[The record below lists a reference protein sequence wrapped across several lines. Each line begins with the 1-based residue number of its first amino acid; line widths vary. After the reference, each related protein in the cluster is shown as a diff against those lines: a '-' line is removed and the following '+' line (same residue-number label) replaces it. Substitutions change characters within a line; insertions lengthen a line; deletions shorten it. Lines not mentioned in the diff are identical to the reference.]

1 MKRLSVKLVA
11 KSRGTAVQ
19 HPELIVRSIVQTSPA
34 TAPLNTLRRWHQL
47 RQLVISGMKRMC
59 HDVAHPLF
67 SWPGVMQT
75 LRESVRP
82 ARKQHENERVPRCR
96 KPAPAR
102 RGRAGRYSTRAQ
114 NSFSVTSKKSYGRLS
129 YERQTGNDQ
138 SSYLVPS
145 SDFSSRYQLPL
156 RSIPHT
162 LSVSKSFVNRKK
174 SILETAS
181 RNSSRVSNEANTVS
195 LCVQQIRAKIKYKV
209 LSNQLHPCG
218 CRGPNPP
225 SCAGGR
231 IRPEA

>member
-1 MKRLSVKLVA
+1 MWRI
-11 KSRGTAVQ
+11 RF
-19 HPELIVRSIVQTSPA
+19 
-34 TAPLNTLRRWHQL
+34 
-47 RQLVISGMKRMC
+47 
-59 HDVAHPLF
+59 F

-82 ARKQHENERVPRCR
+82 ARNRRENSTKTNACRGAESRPRQG
-96 KPAPAR
+96 AA
-102 RGRAGRYSTRAQ
+102 GRGRYSTRAQ
-114 NSFSVTSKKSYGRLS
+114 NSFSVTSQKSYGRLS
-129 YERQTGNDQ
+129 YEGVSGKDQ
-138 SSYLVPS
+138 REYFPWYM
-145 SDFSSRYQLPL
+145 DKRYQLP
-156 RSIPHT
+156 RRTFPQT

>member
-1 MKRLSVKLVA
+1 MWRI
-11 KSRGTAVQ
+11 RF
-19 HPELIVRSIVQTSPA
+19 
-34 TAPLNTLRRWHQL
+34 
-47 RQLVISGMKRMC
+47 
-59 HDVAHPLF
+59 F
-67 SWPGVMQT
+67 SWPRVMQT

-82 ARKQHENERVPRCR
+82 ARNRHENSTKTARKRTRPEVP
-96 KPAPAR
+96 KAGPGKAR
-102 RGRAGRYSTRAQ
+102 QGEGRYSTRAQ

-129 YERQTGNDQ
+129 YEGFSGKDQ
-138 SSYLVPS
+138 REYFPWYM
-145 SDFSSRYQLPL
+145 DKRYQLP
-156 RSIPHT
+156 RRTFPQT

-209 LSNQLHPCG
+209 LSNQLHPRG

>member
-1 MKRLSVKLVA
+1 MWRI
-11 KSRGTAVQ
+11 RF
-19 HPELIVRSIVQTSPA
+19 
-34 TAPLNTLRRWHQL
+34 
-47 RQLVISGMKRMC
+47 
-59 HDVAHPLF
+59 F

-82 ARKQHENERVPRCR
+82 ARNRHENSTKTNASRGAESRPRQG
-96 KPAPAR
+96 AA
-102 RGRAGRYSTRAQ
+102 GRGRYSTRAQ
-114 NSFSVTSKKSYGRLS
+114 NSFSVTSQKSYGRLS
-129 YERQTGNDQ
+129 YEGFSGKDQ
-138 SSYLVPS
+138 REYFPWYM
-145 SDFSSRYQLPL
+145 DKRYQLPH
-156 RSIPHT
+156 RTFPQT

-181 RNSSRVSNEANTVS
+181 RNSSRVSNEANTFS

-209 LSNQLHPCG
+209 LSNQLHPRG